1 MFLISNPCEASV
13 TGSEPSP
20 NRDSSMDSRFKLF
33 YLSLKII
40 SCKWTLTIPNW
51 PRVLNHLFNEFEDG
65 IPSRQQA
72 TIGTKSIPQ
81 SSLRSPSHR
90 LRI

>member
-1 MFLISNPCEASV
+1 
-13 TGSEPSP
+13 
-20 NRDSSMDSRFKLF
+20 MDSRIKLF

-51 PRVLNHLFNEFEDG
+51 PSALNHFFNEFENV

-72 TIGTKSIPQ
+72 TIGAKSIPR